1 MNVVDMALSY
11 STDDLVAEG
20 LMVKACP
27 FCGSL
32 GVEAINTRCASP
44 WFVVCDRCRA
54 IGPRSETLEM
64 AVALWNGRLTD
75 AVSIVPWNGKV
86 HEAKHRA
93 VHCGNGQ
100 GEDAA

>member
-1 MNVVDMALSY
+1 MSVVETELSY
-11 STDDLVAEG
+11 STDDLVAAS

-54 IGPRSETLEM
+54 IGPCSETLEM
-64 AVALWNGRLTD
+64 AVALVVRPFDRGCQ
-75 AVSIVPWNGKV
+75 
-86 HEAKHRA
+86 HRA
-93 VHCGNGQ
+93 LGWEGS
-100 GEDAA
+100 